1 MSGPPPGQPMG
12 PPPPTPEALAVAN
25 FLKNSELKP
34 RTSILGGKRVD
45 MFKVKRAIRALE
57 SPAYAK
63 AQAKKNSN
71 LPPVTNRQE
80 AEMAF
85 LLLPRH
91 MMALRVQKVEA
102 QAEDHGDHTHGKPKR
117 VKGQWNVQ
125 IVPQQAAGDDMYY
138 VWFYEGPQWKRTII
152 GIGVLVLLL
161 GIVMFPL
168 WPAVLRLGV
177 WYLSMGMLGLLG
189 LFFLMAIFRLIL
201 FIITMFVVPPGLW
214 LYPNLFEDVGFFD
227 SFRPVWAWEKTKEE
241 KKKKKKRKHSHS
253 HSHAGKVN
261 PPGMLPTPSGN
272 DVHMNFPGQQVQ
284 TAQGMQPRVEE
295 VFDE

>member
-1 MSGPPPGQPMG
+1 MSGPPPGQAMG

-63 AQAKKNSN
+63 AQAKKNSS
-71 LPPVTNRQE
+71 LPPITNRQE

-91 MMALRVQKVEA
+91 MMALRVQKQDA
-102 QAEDHGDHTHGKPKR
+102 HSEDHGDHVHAAPKR

-125 IVPQQAAGDDMYY
+125 IVPQQAAEDEMYY

-152 GIGVLVLLL
+152 GIGVLILLL

-201 FIITMFVVPPGLW
+201 FVATMFLVPPGLW

-241 KKKKKKRKHSHS
+241 KQKKKKRKHSHS
-253 HSHAGKVN
+253 HASHVN
-261 PPGMLPTPSGN
+261 APGMLPTPSGQ
-272 DVHMNFPGQQVQ
+272 DVKMSSGVQQVQ